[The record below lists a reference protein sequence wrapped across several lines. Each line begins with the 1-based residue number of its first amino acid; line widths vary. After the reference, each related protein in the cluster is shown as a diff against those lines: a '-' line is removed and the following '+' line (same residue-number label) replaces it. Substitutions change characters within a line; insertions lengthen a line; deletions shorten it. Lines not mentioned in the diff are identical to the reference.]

1 MPLYNFK
8 HPKEGNS
15 VSAENKTLVRRWFKE
30 VWSKGNL
37 AVADQIVAA
46 NYANHDPA
54 SPMPEPGREGL
65 KKHVTTY
72 RTALPDLTI
81 TVDEALA
88 EGNKVTVRWTARGTH
103 KATLMGIAPTGKQV
117 TLTGISV
124 IRISGGKVAEHW
136 VTWDTLGMMQ
146 QLGAV
151 PPLGQATEQAASATR

>member
-1 MPLYNFK
+1 M
-8 HPKEGNS
+8 
-15 VSAENKTLVRRWFKE
+15 SAENKTLVRRWFKDI
-30 VWSKGNL
+30 WSKGNL
-37 AVADQIVAA
+37 AVADQIVAT

-54 SPMPEPGREGL
+54 APMPESGLEGL

-72 RTALPDLTI
+72 RTAFPDLTLTI
-81 TVDEALA
+81 DDILA

-103 KATLMGIAPTGKQV
+103 KGALMGIAPTGKQV

-124 IRISGGKVAEHW
+124 IRTTGGKVAEQW

-151 PPLGQATEQAASATR
+151 PPVGQATEQIASARR